1 MCNEILR
8 TAHRMRQAD
17 EAAQPFSFM
26 HTRVC
31 YNSFMRLKKKIF
43 CVIIASLLFS
53 HLLAGVALAQTPAPA
68 QDYLVY
74 VVSESADEI
83 ALVRFGPKGARVDHK
98 LGTGVMPSDL
108 DGPHGMAIS
117 RDKEF
122 YFVSL
127 AHGAPFGSVWKYSAK
142 DDALLGKVT
151 LGMFPATMD
160 VSPDGQFLYVVN
172 FNLHGDMVPS
182 SVSVVS
188 TELMTELARITTCT
202 MPHGSRFNPQGTKHY
217 SVCMMDD
224 MLVEI
229 DTSTLKVSRYFVL
242 TKGKEMGMTGAPKAP
257 AKMDMPGMNM
267 GGTRDTGGHGLEAP
281 KPGDVSCSPTWA
293 QPSTDGSKIYVACN
307 KSSEI
312 VEIDAAS
319 WKMTRRIPTGPG
331 VYNLAVTKDGRL
343 IGTNKRGPSVSVIDL
358 KSGKELAR
366 IPTKRRVVHGAV
378 VSPDDRYAFI
388 SEEGIGSDPGTVE
401 VIDLQSLESVAT
413 VDVGAQA
420 GGIDFLRMEPAK

>member
-1 MCNEILR
+1 MHLIKK
-8 TAHRMRQAD
+8 
-17 EAAQPFSFM
+17 FS
-26 HTRVC
+26 
-31 YNSFMRLKKKIF
+31 Y
-43 CVIIASLLFS
+43 IAVVLLLFS
-53 HLLAGVALAQTPAPA
+53 LLLTGVAAYSSPLEAASNAGIAPSPPE

-83 ALVRFGPKGARVDHK
+83 TLVRFGPKGARVDRK

-108 DGPHGMAIS
+108 DGPHGMAIA

-122 YFVSL
+122 YYVSL

-142 DDALLGKVT
+142 TDAVIGKVT

-160 VSPDGQFLYVVN
+160 ISPDGQLLYVVN

-188 TELMTELARITTCT
+188 TELMTELARIKTCT

-229 DTSTLKVSRYFVL
+229 DTSSLKVARYFVL
-242 TKGKEMGMTGAPKAP
+242 TKGREMGMTGAPGAP
-257 AKMDMPGMNM
+257 AMTMTMPGMNM
-267 GGTRDTGGHGLEAP
+267 GGNQSKDTGGHGLEAP

-312 VEIDAAS
+312 VEIDAGT

-388 SEEGIGSDPGTVE
+388 SIEGVGSEPGTVE
-401 VIDLQSLESVAT
+401 IIDLQVLKSVAT

-420 GGIDFLRMEPAK
+420 GGIDFLRMESAK